1 MWRETAT
8 LGVQAATLGAQAAT
22 LGAQAATLCAGRRH
36 LDGAVAQAAHD
47 VDGLLVAALDARD
60 AQVRHHLIRVEGV
73 WHGEGCG
80 TVRGVAGRAVSR
92 EGAER
97 ACRRA
102 CRGRVESAPAAPPSG
117 RYYGS
122 TQHGYTYAYC
132 TVAHLLHRH
141 RVATMAVLSTATR
154 TLTVLWRT
162 CCTAIGS
169 RPGVAD
175 SASTRKPPS

>member
-8 LGVQAATLGAQAAT
+8 LGVQAAT

-80 TVRGVAGRAVSR
+80 TVRGVARLGVWQVGR
-92 EGAER
+92 
-97 ACRRA
+97 
-102 CRGRVESAPAAPPSG
+102 
-117 RYYGS
+117 
-122 TQHGYTYAYC
+122 
-132 TVAHLLHRH
+132 
-141 RVATMAVLSTATR
+141 
-154 TLTVLWRT
+154 
-162 CCTAIGS
+162 
-169 RPGVAD
+169 
-175 SASTRKPPS
+175 

>member
-102 CRGRVESAPAAPPSG
+102 CRGRGESGPAAPPSG

-132 TVAHLLHRH
+132 TVAHLLHRR
-141 RVATMAVLSTATR
+141 RVAAGCGRQREHAEAT
-154 TLTVLWRT
+154 
-162 CCTAIGS
+162 
-169 RPGVAD
+169 
-175 SASTRKPPS
+175 